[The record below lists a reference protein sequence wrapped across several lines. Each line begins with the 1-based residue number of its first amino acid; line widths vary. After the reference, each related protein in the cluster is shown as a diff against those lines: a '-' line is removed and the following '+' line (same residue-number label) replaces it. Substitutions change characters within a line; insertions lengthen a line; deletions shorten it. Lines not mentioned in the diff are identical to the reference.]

1 MGRHG
6 RAVRLG
12 LAVALFSVT
21 VGAGS
26 SADAHMGTDWLD
38 GRWGTS
44 SLNFT
49 FTASVPPNSPF
60 PNRDRIREGFQEWP
74 SKTASPTVTF
84 DTSTLN
90 WPPSTPCSYG
100 FGVNG
105 IHYYA
110 IDGQYGTRARTSRC
124 FQTPGSG
131 VLVNVQTTFDSGET
145 WWTYDSTS
153 GLSTTYL
160 DMESVA
166 AHEAGHAIGWGLP
179 ISRVARSVRTAA
191 RITRCAVARP
201 TARLGSARSRHTTS
215 TPWKAT
221 TSCRRGQGAVKGAD
235 KPVPLD

>member
-1 MGRHG
+1 MGHHG

-74 SKTASPTVTF
+74 SKTGSPTVTF

-90 WPPSTPCSYG
+90 WTPSTPCSYG

-166 AHEAGHAIGWGLP
+166 AHEAGHAIGWGAAHFTGSTLCP
-179 ISRVARSVRTAA
+179 YSSSHHTMCGGTPYGTSWKRTLATHD
-191 RITRCAVARP
+191 I
-201 TARLGSARSRHTTS
+201 HTMES
-215 TPWKAT
+215 NY
-221 TSCRRGQGAVKGAD
+221 
-235 KPVPLD
+235 